1 MHLAMQHGPTSI
13 AAALRPRRRRLPG
26 WLLAALLLS
35 SNGAIGA
42 PAFQDAPRS
51 AAAAKTAAAGTHL
64 VAAIVGIAL
73 GIGAAIAVG
82 ALVAQ
87 VRRRAAIADESSKA
101 AARMLAFASH
111 EIRNPVHGIAG
122 LAELLERS
130 PLDAEQRRIVATIRE
145 TAFGLGRLADDFLQH
160 ARLNLGQL
168 PPRPAATSPA
178 ALVGSVLALERAAAD
193 RKRIRLES
201 RVGDDVPAWVLV
213 DAPRLRQVL
222 LNLVGNAIRH
232 SAAGEVSVRVAA
244 VPGHGARLRFEVRDS
259 GRGLGPAERERL
271 FQPFAH
277 DTETMRPP
285 EAVGIGLSISKQ
297 LVESVGGVIG
307 IDPQTVRGSCFWFE
321 VDAPACI
328 EPDPEGGR
336 TGQPLPPLRAYVV
349 DDDPVSLEVTLAQLA
364 HLGVAARGSND
375 PVEVTAALGGDCCDV
390 VLLDYQMPGLDGL
403 SLARRLRHPGDPK
416 ARPRL
421 LILSGED
428 RARVTGVDDTVDG
441 WLLKPVSLSE
451 LEAAL
456 RRLFGSDPARA
467 LAPVPAEAPA
477 LLDEAAI
484 ADLAR
489 LRIEGRPADAVLAA
503 RVVRALDRQL
513 APIGEAVAGGERGA
527 AARLAHRLRGT
538 VAPLGCAA
546 LAAALGRLEDLLR
559 GHASGAESEALAL
572 VVAQA
577 AATRDALAARYA
589 LDATDGHAGPG
600 AGAEGP
606 PRA

>member
-328 EPDPEGGR
+328 EPDPEGAAPASHCHRSGPTSSMTTR
-336 TGQPLPPLRAYVV
+336 SASRSRWPSSPTS
-349 DDDPVSLEVTLAQLA
+349 VSRR
-364 HLGVAARGSND
+364 AARTTRSRSPRRWVG
-375 PVEVTAALGGDCCDV
+375 TAATSCCSTTRCRGSTACRWRAACGI
-390 VLLDYQMPGLDGL
+390 PGI
-403 SLARRLRHPGDPK
+403 RRR
-416 ARPRL
+416 
-421 LILSGED
+421 D
-428 RARVTGVDDTVDG
+428 RA
-441 WLLKPVSLSE
+441 
-451 LEAAL
+451 
-456 RRLFGSDPARA
+456 
-467 LAPVPAEAPA
+467 
-477 LLDEAAI
+477 
-484 ADLAR
+484 
-489 LRIEGRPADAVLAA
+489 
-503 RVVRALDRQL
+503 
-513 APIGEAVAGGERGA
+513 
-527 AARLAHRLRGT
+527 
-538 VAPLGCAA
+538 C
-546 LAAALGRLEDLLR
+546 
-559 GHASGAESEALAL
+559 
-572 VVAQA
+572 
-577 AATRDALAARYA
+577 
-589 LDATDGHAGPG
+589 
-600 AGAEGP
+600 
-606 PRA
+606 

>member
-1 MHLAMQHGPTSI
+1 MHLALQHRAGSPG
-13 AAALRPRRRRLPG
+13 RRRGPRLGGLAP
-26 WLLAALLLS
+26 WLLAALLLPVP
-35 SNGAIGA
+35 GAVGAA
-42 PAFQDAPRS
+42 PAS
-51 AAAAKTAAAGTHL
+51 TTGTHL
-64 VAAIVGIAL
+64 VAAVVGIVL
-73 GIGAAIAVG
+73 GIGAAFAIG
-82 ALVAQ
+82 ALVASI
-87 VRRRAAIADESSKA
+87 RRRAAVADESSKA

-145 TAFGLGRLADDFLQH
+145 TAVGLGRLADDFLQH

-168 PPRPAATSPA
+168 PPRPAPTSPA
-178 ALVGSVLALERAAAD
+178 ALVGSVLALERAAAE
-193 RKRIRLES
+193 RKQIRLES
-201 RVGDDVPAWVLV
+201 RVDAEMPAWVLV

-232 SAAGEVSVRVAA
+232 SAAGEVSVRIAP
-244 VPGHGARLRFEVRDS
+244 VPGREGRLRFEVRDS

-277 DTETMRPP
+277 DAGTIRPP

-297 LVESVGGVIG
+297 LVESVGGAIG

-321 VDAPACI
+321 VDAPPCAA
-328 EPDPEGGR
+328 PDTEAGR
-336 TGQPLPPLRAYVV
+336 TGQPLPRLRAFVV

-364 HLGVAARGSND
+364 HLGVEARGSND

-390 VLLDYQMPGLDGL
+390 MLLDYQMPGLDGL
-403 SLARRLRHPGDPK
+403 SLARRLRRPDNADG
-416 ARPRL
+416 RPRL

-428 RARVTGVDDTVDG
+428 RSRVTGVDDTVDG

-456 RRLFGSDPARA
+456 RRLFGSDPGRRHEP
-467 LAPVPAEAPA
+467 APSDAPA

-503 RVVRALDRQL
+503 RVVRAIDRQL
-513 APIGEAVAGGERGA
+513 DPIGEAIASGDSA
-527 AARLAHRLRGT
+527 LAARLAHRLRGT

-546 LAAALGRLEDLLR
+546 LAAGLGRLEDLLR
-559 GHASGAESEALAL
+559 GGPDGGEREALASVVECAGATRAAL
-572 VVAQA
+572 VARYGLDA
-577 AATRDALAARYA
+577 PDPSGTPPAATNG
-589 LDATDGHAGPG
+589 TG
-600 AGAEGP
+600 AGGS

>member
-1 MHLAMQHGPTSI
+1 MHLATQHESTAI
-13 AAALRPRRRRLPG
+13 ARRRGSWRRRPVG

-35 SNGAIGA
+35 STGAIGA
-42 PAFQDAPRS
+42 PAIQDATRS
-51 AAAAKTAAAGTHL
+51 VAVANSATAGTHL
-64 VAAIVGIAL
+64 VAIIVGIAL

-87 VRRRAAIADESSKA
+87 VRRRAASADESSRA

-130 PLDAEQRRIVATIRE
+130 SLDAEQRRIVATIRE

-213 DAPRLRQVL
+213 DGPRLRQVL

-232 SAAGEVSVRVAA
+232 SAAGAVSVRVTA
-244 VPGHGARLRFEVRDS
+244 VPGHPARLRFEVRDS

-277 DTETMRPP
+277 DAETVRPP

-297 LVESVGGVIG
+297 LVESVGGAIG

-321 VDAPACI
+321 VDAPACA

-336 TGQPLPPLRAYVV
+336 TGQPLPRLQAYVV

-364 HLGVAARGSND
+364 HLGVEARGSND
-375 PVEVTAALGGDCCDV
+375 PVEVTAALGGECCDV

-403 SLARRLRHPGDPK
+403 SLARRLRRPGDPQ

-428 RARVTGVDDTVDG
+428 RTRVADVDDTVDG

-456 RRLFGSDPARA
+456 RRLFGSDPGR
-467 LAPVPAEAPA
+467 LPAPAPPEAPA

-513 APIGEAVAGGERGA
+513 GPIGEALTSGERVL

-546 LAAALGRLEDLLR
+546 LASALGRLEEQLR
-559 GHASGAESEALAL
+559 GGAAGVEAEALAL
-572 VVAQA
+572 VRVQA
-577 AATRDALAARYA
+577 AATRDALAARYG
-589 LDATDGHAGPG
+589 LDATAGSAEPAASADGT
-600 AGAEGP
+600 